1 MRISTSAIAAVPC
14 ALCLL
19 LGMGPKF
26 MLGRLVRTWP
36 QAQQINPGLA
46 FEVVSS
52 DVAKDG
58 TISVRYRVMDATGLP
73 LDVTGKQ
80 TSGTISVSHQAGYVP
95 TGQSYFQSYST
106 RPPPA
111 GRNPVTLG
119 AEDSGGTLEAVG
131 AGEYIY
137 TFRTKAPPGWD
148 SAATHRIAVHGL
160 RDLKQWGL
168 GIKYADT
175 TFDFVPAGGTPKPPE
190 LYRHCNN
197 CHGATQAAPDGSP
210 RSEQL
215 CILCHHATEMRELI
229 LSEGR
234 ITGGLV
240 NP

>member
-1 MRISTSAIAAVPC
+1 
-14 ALCLL
+14 
-19 LGMGPKF
+19 MGPKF